1 MRTHYEFTLPVPATV
16 VWRLLAD
23 ADRALGW
30 VPGAEITGIG
40 ARSCSGSL
48 KLRVR
53 STSATYRGTAQLVT
67 KDEATGVF
75 AAQLEGSQT
84 RSAGSLKAD
93 VDIAVGSADGS
104 GSVVS
109 ITAEFEV
116 TGPVTESGGPAIEGA
131 VDRLLA
137 KFGSNVQS
145 AVAEGAAAGL
155 EPADAAPLPP
165 VPDTEPAGP
174 STPAAPES
182 PVPPDEE
189 PAGTIRQEAR
199 GYAESQPAFAT
210 DGGRARRGS
219 LPILARAVAAAAA
232 VVALL
237 AAVRRLRRR

>member
-53 STSATYRGTAQLVT
+53 STSATYRGTAQLIA
-67 KDEATGVF
+67 KDEATGVL

-84 RSAGSLKAD
+84 RGAGTLKAD
-93 VDIAVGSADGS
+93 VEITVGSANGS

-109 ITAEFEV
+109 ITAEFAV
-116 TGPVTESGGPAIEGA
+116 TGPVTDNGGVAVEGA

-137 KFGSNVQS
+137 RFASNVEN
-145 AVAEGAAAGL
+145 AVEQGAAEGL
-155 EPADAAPLPP
+155 EQPDAAPLPP
-165 VPDTEPAGP
+165 VPDVAPGPAPAPAPPAPPDDKPAGGVRLK
-174 STPAAPES
+174 
-182 PVPPDEE
+182 PVGDVD
-189 PAGTIRQEAR
+189 T
-199 GYAESQPAFAT
+199 QPAFAT
-210 DGGRARRGS
+210 YGGRTRRAS
-219 LPILARAVAAAAA
+219 LPAVARVVAAATA
-232 VVALL
+232 VVGLV

>member
-1 MRTHYEFTLPVPATV
+1 MRTHYEFTLPVPTTV

-53 STSATYRGTAQLVT
+53 STSATYRGTAQLIT
-67 KDEATGVF
+67 KDEATGAL

-84 RSAGSLKAD
+84 RSAGTLKAD
-93 VDIAVGSADGS
+93 VEITVGSANGS

-109 ITAEFEV
+109 ITAEFAV
-116 TGPVTESGGPAIEGA
+116 TGPVTENGGAALESA

-137 KFGSNVQS
+137 RFASNMQA
-145 AVAEGAAAGL
+145 AVEEGAAEGL
-155 EPADAAPLPP
+155 EQPDTAPLPP
-165 VPDTEPAGP
+165 VPDAAPVPVPAPVPPAPPDDEPAG
-174 STPAAPES
+174 AVRLE
-182 PVPPDEE
+182 PVGD
-189 PAGTIRQEAR
+189 AEA
-199 GYAESQPAFAT
+199 QPAFAT
-210 DGGRARRGS
+210 SGDRTPRAS
-219 LPILARAVAAAAA
+219 LPAVARALAAAAA
-232 VVALL
+232 IVGLV

>member
-1 MRTHYEFTLPVPATV
+1 MRTHYEFTLPIPAAV

-53 STSATYRGTAQLVT
+53 STSATYRGAAQLVT
-67 KDEATGVF
+67 NDEAAGVL

-84 RSAGSLKAD
+84 RGAGTLKAD
-93 VDIAVGSADGS
+93 VEITVGSANGS

-109 ITAEFEV
+109 ITAEFAV
-116 TGPVTESGGPAIEGA
+116 TGPVTDNGGAAVEGA

-137 KFGSNVQS
+137 RFASNVRS
-145 AVAEGAAAGL
+145 AVEEGAAEGL
-155 EPADAAPLPP
+155 EQPDAGALPP
-165 VPDTEPAGP
+165 VPDSQPGPAPAPAPPAPPDDELAGTAGTEPVGDA
-174 STPAAPES
+174 
-182 PVPPDEE
+182 DD
-189 PAGTIRQEAR
+189 
-199 GYAESQPAFAT
+199 QPAFAT
-210 DGGRARRGS
+210 YGGRTRRAS
-219 LPILARAVAAAAA
+219 LPTVARAMAAAAA
-232 VVALL
+232 VAGLV